1 MLSRLAT
8 ASARWVPIVRAEGS
22 LNWGCAGAGALVAA
36 TPAPAGEGV
45 DGIPVFVPEFEAT
58 TGGGA
63 GVEDEA
69 AGAGVAGSF
78 GAAAAAGAG
87 LGYGRIS

>member
-1 MLSRLAT
+1 M
-8 ASARWVPIVRAEGS
+8 VRAEGS
-22 LNWGCAGAGALVAA
+22 LNCGCAGAGALVAE
-36 TPAPAGEGV
+36 TPAPAGEWVEGM
-45 DGIPVFVPEFEAT
+45 PVFMPEFEAT

-63 GVEDEA
+63 GVEVEA
-69 AGAGVAGSF
+69 AGAGVAGSL